1 MQIRK
6 APELEER
13 DLELENIVGNLL
25 IAEYQVDKLRNRLVD
40 KISSPYSGAVIRDGS
55 IFNFKHNNQWYR
67 LSVRVE
73 QESSEPPKDNST

>member
-55 IFNFKHNNQWYR
+55 IFSFRHNNKWYK

-73 QESSEPPKDNST
+73 QESSEPPKDST